1 MTVFRIVRLSE
12 CVDLL
17 AGFAFKSQG
26 FTGDPDDIPLVKGE
40 NVSQGCILWDASK
53 RWPAVDWEAL
63 RKYQLRSGDVVL
75 AMDRPWVPAGLKWA
89 FIKESDPKSLLVQ
102 RCARLRSKIPDL
114 DQRFLRFIIGS
125 PAFEAYVR
133 PITSGVNVPHIS
145 GGQILDYSFPLPPLP
160 FQRRIADILSAYD
173 DLIANCQR
181 RIEILEQMARALY
194 REWFVEFRYPGHESV
209 PLVSSPL
216 GEIPQGWEVRRL
228 GDCFDT
234 VLGGTPSRT
243 KPEYWEG
250 GTIAW
255 INSGKVNELRIVD
268 ASELITP
275 LALKKSNAKV
285 MPRGATV
292 LAITGATLG
301 QVSYLEIETAANQS
315 VVGVV
320 DQSGRLSEW
329 IYLTVTA
336 QIDSI
341 IARASGGA
349 QQHINKEIVNDIA
362 LVLPPDRLAA
372 EFKKIVAPIFRQIAV
387 LLLQSRN
394 LRQTRDLLLPR
405 LISGQLEVDAA

>member
-181 RIEILEQMARALY
+181 RIEIVEQMARGLY
-194 REWFVEFRYPGHESV
+194 REWFVKFRYPGHESV
-209 PLVSSPL
+209 PLVSSTL
-216 GEIPQGWEVRRL
+216 GEIPKGWKVSELRGIADVNRAQVNVRRA
-228 GDCFDT
+228 
-234 VLGGTPSRT
+234 
-243 KPEYWEG
+243 PENIRYIDISSVSPG
-250 GTIAW
+250 RIDQMVDYAFADAPGRAR
-255 INSGKVNELRIVD
+255 RIVSHGDVLWSCIRPNRCSYALVMNPKENTLASTGFAVLSASAVPFSFLYLSVTTEQFVQYLVGNATGAAYPAVTATTFEKANLVVPTDSLLRDFD
-268 ASELITP
+268 AVVFP
-275 LALKKSNAKV
+275 
-285 MPRGATV
+285 V
-292 LAITGATLG
+292 LAHADSLH
-301 QVSYLEIETAANQS
+301 
-315 VVGVV
+315 
-320 DQSGRLSEW
+320 
-329 IYLTVTA
+329 A
-336 QIDSI
+336 QI
-341 IARASGGA
+341 
-349 QQHINKEIVNDIA
+349 E
-362 LVLPPDRLAA
+362 
-372 EFKKIVAPIFRQIAV
+372 
-387 LLLQSRN
+387 N
-394 LRQTRDLLLPR
+394 LRRTRDLLLPR